1 MAKKDLVL
9 IGGGGMVVTN
19 NRILAEK
26 VRYLIN
32 QAKDDPVKYIHNEI
46 GYNFRLTNLQAA
58 LGLAQLEQLKGFIKI
73 KMDNYKLYRKLLNG
87 VYGIGI
93 LDVPAGTAPNHWF
106 YSLIIEKKK
115 FGMDR
120 DGVMKY
126 LQSKGIQ
133 TRPLWYLNHLQRP
146 YRKNQAYRIE
156 RAPWFLKRVLNLP
169 CSTNLK
175 VQDVKYIVSVIR
187 DISGGN

>member
-93 LDVPAGTAPNHWF
+93 LDVPAGTAPNHWI

-156 RAPWFLKRVLNLP
+156 RAPWFLKG
-169 CSTNLK
+169 C
-175 VQDVKYIVSVIR
+175 
-187 DISGGN
+187 